1 MRAPPVRTK
10 ECEAAVSWFTAENV
24 VAVATAAVGVLVSVG
39 VIWYERRV
47 PAQRRIGYRVQM
59 DTPIGSGVNVRLGL
73 FDETPD
79 MSDATLVLLRI
90 ENDGSQSISRDDYTG
105 IDRHGLTVEFG
116 DRTVRG
122 TAVTQPVESG
132 HLMEHFTP
140 AAGMRQEG
148 GLIRLPRVPLNRHQH
163 FKLLVL
169 LTGGEV
175 GSPIRVVGGIRD
187 GDVRVNSAARPDEKP
202 PVFSRAA
209 RFITVALTLGVVT
222 LSSIILVLDRTPPP
236 VECAK
241 GSLRVA
247 GSTAFQP
254 AVTELAKL
262 YTQACEGSSIDV
274 DMHGSDAG
282 VRLLAERGASPAT
295 VVFSDDP
302 KPGGYPRLS
311 ENSRVAVVLFS
322 LVVNDKVRL
331 KDLSLDDV
339 RRIYRGEI
347 RNWNHFPGNPDL
359 EIRLV
364 SRDANSGTRVALQ
377 RRVLDGNEPIPTSSR
392 DCRTSDDPK
401 ALVTRCELGS
411 TDEVL
416 RTVGSVDGAIGYS
429 ELRTGAAA
437 PKGLHRVT
445 IGGKEPSPGKIT
457 TNGYPYWVV
466 EYAYTYREPAAD
478 SLAARF
484 LDYVNSHGQQALRE
498 HGHLPC
504 SAPQAYPL
512 CGDGP

>member
-1 MRAPPVRTK
+1 M
-10 ECEAAVSWFTAENV
+10 EWLSAENV

-39 VIWYERRV
+39 VLWYERRI

-105 IDRHGLTVEFG
+105 IERHGLTVEFT

-122 TAVTQPVESG
+122 IAVTQPVESG

-175 GSPIRVVGGIRD
+175 GSPIRIVGGIRD

-209 RFITVALTLGVVT
+209 RFITVALTIGVVT
-222 LSSIILVLDRTPPP
+222 LSSIILALDRTPPP

-302 KPGGYPRLS
+302 KPDNYPQLS

-331 KDLSLDDV
+331 KNLSLDDV

-377 RRVLDGNEPIPTSSR
+377 RRVLGGNEPIPTSSR

-416 RTVGSVDGAIGYS
+416 RAVGSVDGAIGYS
-429 ELRTGAAA
+429 ELRTGVAA
-437 PKGLHRVT
+437 PKGLHRIT
-445 IGGKEPSPGKIT
+445 IDGKEATPGKIT

-484 LDYVNSHGQQALRE
+484 LDYVNSHDQQALRK

>member
-1 MRAPPVRTK
+1 M
-10 ECEAAVSWFTAENV
+10 EWLSAENI
-24 VAVATAAVGVLVSVG
+24 VAVVTAAVGVLVSVG
-39 VIWYERRV
+39 VLWYERRV

-105 IDRHGLTVEFG
+105 IERHGLTVEFT

-122 TAVTQPVESG
+122 IAVTQPVEAG

-175 GSPIRVVGGIRD
+175 GSPIRIVGGIRD

-202 PVFSRAA
+202 PAFSKAA
-209 RFITVALTLGVVT
+209 RSITVALTVGVVT
-222 LSSIILVLDRTPPP
+222 LSTIILALDRTPPP
-236 VECAK
+236 VECAR

-282 VRLLAERGASPAT
+282 VRLLDERGASPAT
-295 VVFSDDP
+295 VVFADGP
-302 KPGGYPRLS
+302 KPGGYPDLH

-322 LVVNDKVRL
+322 LVVNDKVRV

-377 RRVLDGNEPIPTSSR
+377 RRVLGGNEPIPTSSR
-392 DCRTSDDPK
+392 DCLTRDDPK

-416 RTVGSVDGAIGYS
+416 RTVGTVDGAIGYS

-437 PKGLHRVT
+437 PKGLHRIT
-445 IGGKEPSPGKIT
+445 IDAEEPSPEKIT

-466 EYAYTYREPAAD
+466 EYAYTYRDPAPD

-484 LDYVNSHGQQALRE
+484 LDYVDSHDQQALRT
-498 HGHLPC
+498 HGHVPC

-512 CGDGP
+512 CGDRPRS